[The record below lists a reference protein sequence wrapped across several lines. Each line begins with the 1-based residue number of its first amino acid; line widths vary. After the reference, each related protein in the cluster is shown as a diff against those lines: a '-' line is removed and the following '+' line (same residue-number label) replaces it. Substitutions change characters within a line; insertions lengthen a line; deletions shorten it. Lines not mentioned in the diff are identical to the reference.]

1 MAEVKDYFTG
11 AVTLDRQEFGKLF
24 ANSIHLHDYTAYC
37 RATRPQRIHCIRWGY
52 LNGSSR
58 PAAENGAALHQI
70 FQLPDSES
78 VTGDTAV
85 MSSSLQLFEQ
95 RED

>member
-52 LNGSSR
+52 LNG
-58 PAAENGAALHQI
+58 Q
-70 FQLPDSES
+70 
-78 VTGDTAV
+78 TGQVGSDRLGWV
-85 MSSSLQLFEQ
+85 
-95 RED
+95 

>member
-11 AVTLDRQEFGKLF
+11 AVTLDRQEFGNLF

-52 LNGSSR
+52 LNGHQGSR
-58 PAAENGAALHQI
+58 ESQEARQR
-70 FQLPDSES
+70 LPSAK
-78 VTGDTAV
+78 G
-85 MSSSLQLFEQ
+85 LF
-95 RED
+95 

>member
-52 LNGSSR
+52 LND
-58 PAAENGAALHQI
+58 HI
-70 FQLPDSES
+70 
-78 VTGDTAV
+78 
-85 MSSSLQLFEQ
+85 
-95 RED
+95 